1 MAQLGGDGA
10 AQALADGLEPSCLS
24 VVVARC
30 LDAALLNAASV
41 DEVRQLAVVG
51 HGADT
56 RVFRLLWPAGVRL
69 FELGPHDALAHAE
82 LTFHG
87 QGIRPEKSILLRRV
101 AADVSGSAAS
111 GGGWDSRLLAA
122 GFKPDEATAWAVQGA
137 HLLQPH
143 AVEALFSE
151 LGGVAAIGSVVTGE
165 CALPEPQLR
174 TLLAQCGFQFE
185 ACESVLD
192 VAAGLGRQLSSA
204 GSEDGAHLLFSAR
217 KTRLTGVQHDRMQA
231 ELQRAEDESG
241 EEGFADAP

>member
-1 MAQLGGDGA
+1 
-10 AQALADGLEPSCLS
+10 LAEALEPSCSS

-30 LDAALLNAASV
+30 FDAALLNAASL
-41 DEVRQLAVVG
+41 DGIRQLAVVG

-56 RVFRLLWPAGVRL
+56 RAFRLLWPAGVRL

-82 LTFHG
+82 LTFHS

-101 AADVSGSAAS
+101 AADVSGTAAS
-111 GGGWDSRLLAA
+111 GGGWESRLLAA
-122 GFKPDEATAWAVQGA
+122 GFKPDEATAWAVQGT
-137 HLLQPH
+137 HLLHPR
-143 AVEALFSE
+143 AVETLFSE
-151 LGGVAAIGSVVTGE
+151 LGSVAAIGSVVTGE

-192 VAAGLGRQLSSA
+192 VAAGLGRELLSGGTGDNA
-204 GSEDGAHLLFSAR
+204 RTNAHLLFSAR
-217 KTRLTGVQHDRMQA
+217 KTRLTGVQHNRMQT

-241 EEGFADAP
+241 EEGFPDAP